1 MLDFL
6 KDFFTPLTN
15 SKAIGII
22 FVVGVIVFTN
32 GLFNGF
38 VLDDI
43 SQIIDNSNIHSITNF
58 FSFFTGSTF
67 YGGGGQLIGVYYKPI
82 TLGVYSLLYSI
93 FGAEPFWFHLFQL
106 ILHITNVSILFL
118 VLRRFFKSPTS
129 LILSLIFLIHPIN
142 SESVYYISAIQDVLF
157 FFFGIVGLWLIINYK
172 SDKYLLFAGISLFLS
187 LLSKESG
194 VLFIVISIIYTFL
207 FNKKLSV
214 KTIVISI
221 IISIVYG
228 FLRVDAIGLFSNPLN
243 APINNLNLIE
253 RIVNI
258 PLIIFFY
265 LRTFFFPFNLAS
277 SYHWINLQIDFLH
290 LFLPLTIEL
299 LLLLTL
305 CLIGIHLYRK
315 YPIKYLKYFIFFAL
329 WALIGISIHLQII
342 PLDYTVAERWFY
354 FPLIGFIGIF
364 GVLFEVLNLKKIEKW
379 KLLIIVA
386 IILLLA
392 TRTIMRSFDWKDE
405 FILSIRD
412 IQTSKS
418 AYDLYNGISAQ
429 YSKENQY
436 SEAKI
441 YAEKSIEIYPYVS
454 NYLNLGVAYLGLG
467 EYQKAKESYFKA
479 LEFGDYY
486 KVYENLGGL
495 ALVFG
500 EKEENI
506 YFLKKS
512 LLKFPQNESLWLYLS
527 ILQYGAG
534 NIADAKA
541 AIAQAKSIN
550 NNSPQIDYVYLKI
563 MSNEQLDLEF
573 TTN

>member
-1 MLDFL
+1 
-6 KDFFTPLTN
+6 
-15 SKAIGII
+15 
-22 FVVGVIVFTN
+22 
-32 GLFNGF
+32 
-38 VLDDI
+38 
-43 SQIIDNSNIHSITNF
+43 
-58 FSFFTGSTF
+58 
-67 YGGGGQLIGVYYKPI
+67 
-82 TLGVYSLLYSI
+82 
-93 FGAEPFWFHLFQL
+93 
-106 ILHITNVSILFL
+106 
-118 VLRRFFKSPTS
+118 
-129 LILSLIFLIHPIN
+129 
-142 SESVYYISAIQDVLF
+142 
-157 FFFGIVGLWLIINYK
+157 
-172 SDKYLLFAGISLFLS
+172 
-187 LLSKESG
+187 
-194 VLFIVISIIYTFL
+194 
-207 FNKKLSV
+207 
-214 KTIVISI
+214 
-221 IISIVYG
+221 
-228 FLRVDAIGLFSNPLN
+228 
-243 APINNLNLIE
+243 LNLIE

>member
-194 VLFIVISIIYTFL
+194 LLFIAISIIYTFL

>member
-207 FNKKLSV
+207 L
-214 KTIVISI
+214 
-221 IISIVYG
+221 
-228 FLRVDAIGLFSNPLN
+228 AI
-243 APINNLNLIE
+243 
-253 RIVNI
+253 
-258 PLIIFFY
+258 
-265 LRTFFFPFNLAS
+265 
-277 SYHWINLQIDFLH
+277 H
-290 LFLPLTIEL
+290 
-299 LLLLTL
+299 
-305 CLIGIHLYRK
+305 
-315 YPIKYLKYFIFFAL
+315 
-329 WALIGISIHLQII
+329 
-342 PLDYTVAERWFY
+342 
-354 FPLIGFIGIF
+354 
-364 GVLFEVLNLKKIEKW
+364 
-379 KLLIIVA
+379 
-386 IILLLA
+386 
-392 TRTIMRSFDWKDE
+392 
-405 FILSIRD
+405 
-412 IQTSKS
+412 
-418 AYDLYNGISAQ
+418 
-429 YSKENQY
+429 
-436 SEAKI
+436 
-441 YAEKSIEIYPYVS
+441 
-454 NYLNLGVAYLGLG
+454 
-467 EYQKAKESYFKA
+467 
-479 LEFGDYY
+479 
-486 KVYENLGGL
+486 
-495 ALVFG
+495 
-500 EKEENI
+500 
-506 YFLKKS
+506 
-512 LLKFPQNESLWLYLS
+512 
-527 ILQYGAG
+527 
-534 NIADAKA
+534 
-541 AIAQAKSIN
+541 
-550 NNSPQIDYVYLKI
+550 
-563 MSNEQLDLEF
+563 
-573 TTN
+573 